1 MSRYMRSRESGIS
14 WTGRIVIAVLAILI
28 LGAIGLGYYASTLK
42 PPHVTYRQEIPSS
55 RFPN

>member
-1 MSRYMRSRESGIS
+1 MRSRESGVS

-28 LGAIGLGYYASTLK
+28 LGAIGVGYYASTLK
-42 PPHVTYRQEIPSS
+42 PPHVTYRQAIPSS